1 MATLLH
7 SITALQWRALPR
19 CVPLSVISPRS
30 HGQPLCGRSGQCT
43 ARSLS
48 NRVTKRLEKLGI
60 GPDGKPLPTPNVRKV
75 FPKMYKL
82 LMVNQDGSTYTV
94 RHRYPHRMVTLPLDL
109 STLTPEQLAER
120 ERVKQAAK
128 IRVYVE
134 EEIEDDEWDQQHY
147 KNLL

>member
-1 MATLLH
+1 
-7 SITALQWRALPR
+7 
-19 CVPLSVISPRS
+19 
-30 HGQPLCGRSGQCT
+30 
-43 ARSLS
+43 
-48 NRVTKRLEKLGI
+48 
-60 GPDGKPLPTPNVRKV
+60 
-75 FPKMYKL
+75 
-82 LMVNQDGSTYTV
+82 
-94 RHRYPHRMVTLPLDL
+94 MVTLPLDL